1 MPFLIW
7 RKILPLYEI
16 QEQKAPISKM
26 GKLAPWPSLATI
38 NDHRRRWLKYPP
50 PCPRHRNFASQWAA
64 IRPNWLM
71 LLI

>member
-16 QEQKAPISKM
+16 QEQKTPISRM

-38 NDHRRRWLKYPP
+38 NDHCRRWLNYPP
-50 PCPRHRNFASQWAA
+50 PSPGRRRHSSQWAA
-64 IRPNWLM
+64 IRHNWLM